1 MTRIHS
7 KAVMMAAI
15 ALLVFSVPVQAS
27 KIDSKIET
35 SAQQSY
41 VFKTYLQEDDIKIKS
56 RDGVVTMTGV
66 VLDESHKL
74 LAQET
79 VAEIPSVKSV
89 DNQLKVKA
97 EPVRDSDA
105 WLVAKVKSTLL
116 FHRSVSAKT
125 EVDVKDGIVTLKGA
139 AASPAQR
146 ELTTEYVKDIEGV
159 KDVRNEMTVAGVAE
173 EQNRSIGDKIDDSS
187 ITAQVKMTL
196 LYHRSTSAIN
206 TRVTTKDGIVT
217 LQGKARN
224 TAELDLATKLAN
236 DVKGVNSVVNR
247 MIVE

>member
-1 MTRIHS
+1 M
-7 KAVMMAAI
+7 KAIYPKAAMI
-15 ALLVFSVPVQAS
+15 VAAALLTLSAPVQAA
-27 KIDSKIET
+27 KFDNTIEA
-35 SAQQSY
+35 SAKESY
-41 VFKTYLQEDDIKIKS
+41 VFKTYLQEDDIKVKS
-56 RDGVVTMTGV
+56 KDGAVTLTGTV
-66 VLDESHKL
+66 SAESHKL

-79 VAEIPSVKSV
+79 VAVLDDVKSV
-89 DNQLKVKA
+89 DNQLIIKG
-97 EPVRDSDA
+97 EPDKKSDA
-105 WLVAKVKSTLL
+105 WLVTKVKSTLL

-125 EVDVKDGIVTLKGA
+125 EVDVKDGIVTLKGV

-159 KDVRNEMTVAGVAE
+159 KDVRNEMTVAGVADE
-173 EQNRSIGDKIDDSS
+173 KRSVGDKIDDSS

-206 TRVTTKDGIVT
+206 TKVTTTDGVVT

-224 TAELDLATKLAN
+224 TAELDLATKLVN